1 MLVIFF
7 MRKAN
12 GREIA
17 RYASLGSDLSKAD
30 AHAIQ
35 PDEYDEIPELT
46 DKDLDRGKWYIG
58 SKEVTAEEGK
68 AAFREALKRGRP
80 KSERTKT
87 ATTIRFDEDVLAAF
101 KATGRGWQTRMNDAL
116 REWLR
121 EHPAA

>member
-1 MLVIFF
+1 MKEKS
-7 MRKAN
+7 R
-12 GREIA
+12 GTHR
-17 RYASLGSDLSKAD
+17 SLGSDLAKVD
-30 AHAIQ
+30 AHVIQ

-46 DKDLDRGKWYIG
+46 DEDFDRGKWYLG
-58 SKEVTAEEGK
+58 NKEVDQKEGR

-80 KSERTKT
+80 KSDRTKI